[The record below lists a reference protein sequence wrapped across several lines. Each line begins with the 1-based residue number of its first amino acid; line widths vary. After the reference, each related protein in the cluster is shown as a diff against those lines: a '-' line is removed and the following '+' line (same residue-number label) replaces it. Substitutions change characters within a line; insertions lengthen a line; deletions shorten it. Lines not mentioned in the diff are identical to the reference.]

1 MNTNLVRQKDFFLLM
16 LGKLVSL
23 LGSNM
28 QQFALS
34 LYVLEITGSAT
45 IFASMLSIS
54 IIPRIL
60 LSPMAGVF
68 GDWFDRKKTIVI
80 LDILNAVIIGIYA
93 IIFIINESFSL
104 SMIYLLVIL
113 LEVTE
118 IFFGSA
124 MSAVLPSMVDREE
137 LLDANSLNSLV
148 MNIGQLLAPIIGAII
163 YESFGLKLVLII
175 NSISF
180 LASGISEMFID
191 IPKKHKKPDKISIKL
206 FKNDLMEGIDIIKGN
221 KFIFTMISLGTIINF
236 AIAPLFS
243 VGLIFIIK
251 EVLKATDFQFGVF
264 QMVLSVSMIVA
275 PILCSGYIKR
285 IPIGKLSYISF
296 ILVGLLVLIMAPIPS
311 SIMINNFSLNF
322 IYVLLLTVSFIIGVL
337 ATVSNIAIGTIFNQ
351 VTPIEF
357 MGRTSTV
364 FNLAVT
370 IFIPAGQMIFGFL
383 YDIISPSYVI
393 AISSIIMIVVVR
405 IYKTALMDIDM
416 EKTGITGDVINEI

>member
-416 EKTGITGDVINEI
+416 EKTEITGDVINEI